1 MKTRRPHMG
10 RPRTKPIPLR
20 GRTPDPVD
28 HGDEWDAELERRIAD
43 VREGRVKCIPFEQ
56 VMEEVRVKLAERA
69 QARAL
74 AMTSTPGQKSTLKDE
89 HLAAL
94 CRYRDFYGRTWKSRL
109 RQFWEGGDKQPPC
122 NETDTALLQQIR
134 NAIGPRRLAKLK
146 L

>member
-89 HLAAL
+89 HQAAL
-94 CRYRDFYGRTWKSRL
+94 RRYRDLYGRTWKSRL
-109 RQFWEGGDKQPPC
+109 RQFWESGDKHQPGTD
-122 NETDTALLQQIR
+122 TDTALLQQVR

-146 L
+146 